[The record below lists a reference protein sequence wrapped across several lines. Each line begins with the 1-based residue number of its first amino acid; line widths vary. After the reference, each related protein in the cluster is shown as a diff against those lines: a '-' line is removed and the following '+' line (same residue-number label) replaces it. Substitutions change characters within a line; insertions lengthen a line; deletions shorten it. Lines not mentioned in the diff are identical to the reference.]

1 MERRYIFAMSAMR
14 RPAAVTDAPSGSE
27 SLADQAY
34 AQIKAA
40 IVSCRLAPGERIT
53 ERVLAERFGF
63 GLSPIRK
70 ALLRLDSEGLVS
82 TRPRSGYRV
91 APLTVEDVD
100 NLFDAWTVLGS
111 AIIRRA
117 AERCTQQDRDELAQT
132 VRAMRRQQSR
142 AHTNTPDAAAEIGR
156 TIWQAYCRF
165 AGNARLTEMW
175 QSLDADLQRVFVI
188 GGWEDPDGAARFR
201 EVLADDP
208 LQRVTDVDAWVEEF
222 LMYTGRVHQHVPD
235 TLQRSESLRS
245 HEIVL
250 DDMPSE

>member
-1 MERRYIFAMSAMR
+1 
-14 RPAAVTDAPSGSE
+14 VTDARRGVGS
-27 SLADQAY
+27 LDDQAY
-34 AQIKAA
+34 AEIKES
-40 IVSCRLAPGERIT
+40 IVNCRLAPGERVT
-53 ERVLAERFGF
+53 ERSLAERFGF
-63 GLSPIRK
+63 GLTPIRK
-70 ALLRLDSEGLVS
+70 ALLRLDTEGLVS

-117 AERCTQQDRDELAQT
+117 AERCTQQDRDELARTVHALRATQRRAQT
-132 VRAMRRQQSR
+132 SA
-142 AHTNTPDAAAEIGR
+142 PDAAAEVGR

-175 QSLDADLQRVFVI
+175 ESLDADLRRVFII
-188 GGWEDPDGAARFR
+188 GGWEDPEGAEHFR

-208 LQRVTDVDAWVEEF
+208 LERVRDVDAWVEEF
-222 LMYTGRVHQHVPD
+222 LMYTGRVHRHVLG

-245 HEIVL
+245 HEIVVGDL
-250 DDMPSE
+250 ANG

>member
-1 MERRYIFAMSAMR
+1 MTSVTQ
-14 RPAAVTDAPSGSE
+14 AAVNDANAGPE

-34 AQIKAA
+34 AKIKES

-63 GLSPIRK
+63 GLSSIRK
-70 ALLRLDSEGLVS
+70 ALLRLDSEGLVT

-117 AERCTQQDRDELAQT
+117 ADRCTQQDRDELART
-132 VRAMRRQQSR
+132 VRALRGDQRRDGTDAS
-142 AHTNTPDAAAEIGR
+142 DAAAEIGR
-156 TIWQAYCRF
+156 MIWQAYCRF

-175 QSLDADLQRVFVI
+175 ESLDADLRRVFII
-188 GGWEDPDGAARFR
+188 GGWQDPAGAERFR

-208 LQRVTDVDAWVEEF
+208 LQRVMDADAWVEEF
-222 LMYTGRVHQHVPD
+222 LRYTERVHQHVLD

-245 HEIVL
+245 HEIVVGEI
-250 DDMPSE
+250 PPG

>member
-1 MERRYIFAMSAMR
+1 MSQIS
-14 RPAAVTDAPSGSE
+14 RPVSVADARAGTE

-34 AQIKAA
+34 AKIKES

-100 NLFDAWTVLGS
+100 NLFDAWSVLGT

-117 AERCTQQDRDELAQT
+117 AQRCTQQDRNDLARTVNELRDAQH
-132 VRAMRRQQSR
+132 R
-142 AHTNTPDAAAEIGR
+142 AHTSAPDAAAEVGQ

-175 QSLDADLQRVFVI
+175 ESLDADLRRVFVI
-188 GGWEDPDGAARFR
+188 GGWQDPEGAEHFR

-208 LQRVTDVDAWVEEF
+208 LERVTDADAWVEEF
-222 LMYTGRVHQHVPD
+222 LMYIGRVHQHVLD
-235 TLQRSESLRS
+235 TLQRSDSLRS

-250 DDMPSE
+250 DDTSTG